1 VIEIKFTKRQNFDPI
16 SKMKQY
22 EELENSKKDTD
33 EKDIEDD
40 EKKEDKKE

>member
-1 VIEIKFTKRQNFDPI
+1 MIDIKFTKRQNFDPI

-33 EKDIEDD
+33 EKIANKEKQKDDD
-40 EKKEDKKE
+40 EK